1 MLKNYLTTALR
12 FLSKNR
18 LFTLINTIGLAVS
31 ICCTIVIYL
40 YIKNELTYDE
50 FHKDIDRLYILG
62 EGSREG
68 STDEAAYYQTVYP
81 ALPTMLQ
88 EFPEIETGTR
98 YFDWDAHILISGD
111 KKFMYQ
117 VYYVDSTFLQT
128 LSFPLIAG
136 APETALNKKDRIV
149 ISEEIALKL
158 FNTTDVIG
166 QTIELEN
173 KNHYTISGVLA
184 KMPANSSIRSE
195 VLLSLMEKEDDAEFR
210 GIANWYNTISQVI
223 IKLKPEANPDRLRA
237 KFPAFVKNH
246 YDPVAKTRELKI
258 YPLSDLRQSVAD
270 NQTYIYGLSS
280 IGIFILLVAII
291 NFMNLSI
298 AASLKRLRET
308 GMRKLMGST
317 KGSIVLQFFLEATT
331 LTLIASIISL
341 GILQLILPIL
351 NQMLGMSLSLSIH
364 NLVETGILSLIL
376 AVAIG
381 LIAGGYPALYL
392 SRYNTAHA
400 VKGIIPNYRGK
411 VTLRNFLVV
420 VQFVVS
426 VAMIIGVMVVSRQ
439 IRYMKSAD
447 LKFNRENVI
456 VVNMDAGFKDEKAS
470 RARLQGILNEAR
482 SRADVISVSLSQNVP
497 GRYWGNYNRFNK
509 ENGTDGISLRKAYV
523 DEYYLETYG
532 IRVLE
537 GRNFSTAFADSENSI
552 MLNAAAVKALGW
564 DSPVGKTLK
573 ENGSNHAYTVVGV
586 FDDFHYRSLDGSV
599 EPLVHF
605 YFNKAEYTNLVSIR
619 TAPGKEAS
627 VLSFLQ
633 DQWKSLDAW
642 LGFNYFFMDEEFNA
656 QYKPVERTLMLIGIF
671 TAVAIIISCA
681 GIFALS
687 AIVAQQRTKEIG
699 IRKVLGATV
708 PSIVRL
714 LSMDFIKLVLIAVVF
729 ASPLAWYGM
738 SRWLNDF
745 AYKAGL
751 DWWMFAFAGCVAV
764 LVAFATTGVQSI
776 RAALNNPA
784 KSLHND

>member
-1 MLKNYLTTALR
+1 MLRNYFITAVR

-18 LFTLINTIGLAVS
+18 LFTLINTMGLAVS
-31 ICCTIVIYL
+31 ISCTIVIYL

-50 FHKDIDRLYILG
+50 FHQDVERLYILG

-68 STDEAAYYQTVYP
+68 SAEEAAYYQTVYP
-81 ALPTMLQ
+81 ALPAMLE

-98 YFDWDAHILISGD
+98 YFDWDGHILISGE

-117 VYYVDSTFLQT
+117 VYYVDSTFLET

-136 APETALNKKDRIV
+136 DPETALKKEDGVV
-149 ISEEIALKL
+149 ISEEIARKL

-173 KNHYTISGVLA
+173 KKHYTVSGVLA
-184 KMPANSSIRSE
+184 KVPANSSIRPE
-195 VLLSLMEKEDDAEFR
+195 VLFSLVEKEEDAEFR
-210 GIANWYNTISQVI
+210 GIANWYNTIAQVI
-223 IKLKPEANPDRLRA
+223 IKLRPNADPNVLRA
-237 KFPAFVKNH
+237 KFPNFVTQH
-246 YDPVAKTRELKI
+246 YDPVAKTRQLKI
-258 YPLSDLRQSVAD
+258 YPLSDLRQSEA
-270 NQTYIYGLSS
+270 NNETYIYGLTS

-298 AASLKRLRET
+298 ASSLKRLRET
-308 GMRKLMGST
+308 GMRKLMGSS
-317 KGSIVLQFFLEATT
+317 KRSVVLQFFLEATL
-331 LTLIASIISL
+331 LTMIAIVISL
-341 GILQLILPIL
+341 GIVQLLLPIL
-351 NQMLGMSLSLSIH
+351 NQVLEMSLSLSWENI
-364 NLVETGILSLIL
+364 LETGTLSLIL
-376 AVAIG
+376 AIVIG
-381 LIAGGYPALYL
+381 VVAGGYPALYL
-392 SRYNTAHA
+392 SGYNTVNA

-426 VAMIIGVMVVSRQ
+426 VAMIIGVTVVSRQ
-439 IRYMKSAD
+439 IRYMKTAD
-447 LKFNRENVI
+447 LKFNCENVI

-470 RARLQGILNEAR
+470 RASLAGILNEAR
-482 SRADVISVSLSQNVP
+482 GRADVLSVSLSQNVP
-497 GRYWGNYNRFNK
+497 GRYSGNYNRFNK

-523 DEYYLETYG
+523 DDRYLETYG

-537 GRNFSTAFADSENSI
+537 GRNFSTAFADSSNAV

-564 DSPVGKTLK
+564 ESAVGKTLT
-573 ENGSNHAYTVVGV
+573 ENGDNHAYTVVGV

-605 YFNKAEYTNLVSIR
+605 YFNKPEYANLISVR
-619 TAPGKEAS
+619 TAPKKEAA
-627 VLSFLQ
+627 VLSFLSA
-633 DQWKSLDAW
+633 QWKTLDSW
-642 LGFNYFFMDEEFNA
+642 LGFNYFFLDDEFNA
-656 QYKPVERTLMLIGIF
+656 QYKPIERTLLLIAIF
-671 TAVAIIISCA
+671 TGVAIVISCA

-699 IRKVLGATV
+699 IRKVLGASI
-708 PSIVRL
+708 PGIVRL
-714 LSMDFIKLVLIAVVF
+714 LSVDFIKLVLIAVVF
-729 ASPLAWYGM
+729 ASPLAWFGM

-745 AYKAGL
+745 AYKTEL
-751 DWWMFAFAGCVAV
+751 DWWMFALAGCVAV

-784 KSLHND
+784 QSLHND